1 MTQSK
6 LRFFR
11 LWFGLGLVAC
21 AVIAYASLIPNPPQP
36 VEIAYFDKIEH
47 FGAYCILGAWF
58 GAILPG
64 CYLRIFIALTIC
76 GAAIEV
82 LQSMTGYRSG
92 DVLDMVAD
100 MAGIGAGFLL
110 AGSGLMR
117 WLNYVDQH
125 AFPKRKRT

>member
-47 FGAYCILGAWF
+47 FGAYCVLAAWF
-58 GAILPG
+58 GAILPDY
-64 CYLRIFIALTIC
+64 YLRTFIALTIG

-82 LQSMTGYRSG
+82 LQSLTGYRSG

-100 MAGIGAGFLL
+100 IAGICVGLLL
-110 AGSGLMR
+110 ARCGMMR